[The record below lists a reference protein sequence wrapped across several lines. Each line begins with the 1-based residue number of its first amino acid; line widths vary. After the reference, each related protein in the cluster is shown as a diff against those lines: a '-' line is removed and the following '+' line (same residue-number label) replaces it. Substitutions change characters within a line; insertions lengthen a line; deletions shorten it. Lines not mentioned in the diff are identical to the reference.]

1 MAGTLSGQ
9 VVLAS
14 ATERLALAGTTTVAT
29 FTDSDLSELSGAF
42 TATID
47 WGDGTTSAATI
58 VGSNG
63 SFSVQG
69 GHDYADEGNFAVI
82 ATVTRTV
89 GGATIAD
96 TGNVAVAEHD
106 VLTAQGTS
114 ITGDTNQAL
123 AVQVA
128 TFTDTD
134 TAAVAS
140 DFTAIVDWG
149 DGTTSAGTITGSN
162 GSFAVTGSHTYTF
175 GGQDTITVTVVDPAP
190 GTANAVAIGT
200 ANIGVSAAVTLATAT
215 ERVALA
221 PSTVVATVTDANLT
235 DTAAGF
241 TAQIDWGDGTTSAG
255 TVVGSNGSFS
265 IEGGHTYADEG
276 IFTVSTS
283 LTRISDS
290 TVVVSTSD
298 VAVLEHDVLVAQGQA
313 ISGDTTLTNVQV
325 ATFTDTDTVAVTGD
339 FIAAIDW
346 GDGTTSTGTITG
358 SNGSFAVSG
367 THAYAAAGHDTIT
380 VAVTDTAPGTAAA
393 TATSTATVGLLGQAS
408 LASATE
414 RVALAANTTVASFTD
429 GNHTDA
435 AGGFTATI
443 DWGDGTTSAGTVVG
457 SNGSFSIEG
466 GHTYADEGNFAL
478 TTTLVR
484 TSDHTVATSTGSVA
498 VAEHDVLTAQG
509 TTLIAGAGQ
518 PLANVQVAT
527 FTDTDTAA
535 LAGDFVASIN
545 WGDGST
551 SPGTISGSNGSFA
564 VTGGHTYAA
573 SGQDAIKVTV
583 SDPSPGTAIAT
594 ADSFR
599 FDHINQAP
607 VNTVPGPQDTLIHTD
622 LALAGFS
629 VADPGASSLTTA
641 LHVDHGELTLLGT
654 GGANVS
660 GSGSSTVTL
669 SGSVA
674 QIDAAL
680 GASNNLV
687 YTSHYG
693 FTGTDTLTM
702 TSTDS
707 GGFGAAHTDT
717 DTVAIHVSPSSTAPP
732 QFAGFEL
739 LF

>member
-14 ATERLALAGTTTVAT
+14 ATERLALAGTTTVST

-69 GHDYADEGNFAVI
+69 GHDYADEGNFALI

-106 VLTAQGTS
+106 VLAAQGTS

-134 TAAVAS
+134 TAAVAG

-149 DGTTSAGTITGSN
+149 DGTTTTGTITGSS
-162 GSFAVTGSHTYTF
+162 GSFAVNGSHTYTF

-200 ANIGVSAAVTLATAT
+200 ANIGVSAEVTLTSAT

-221 PSTVVATVTDANLT
+221 PTTVVASVTDGNLT
-235 DTAAGF
+235 DTAVGF
-241 TAQIDWGDGTTSAG
+241 TAQIDWGDGTTTTG
-255 TVVGSNGSFS
+255 TVVGSNGSFV

-283 LTRISDS
+283 LTRTSDS

-298 VAVLEHDVLVAQGQA
+298 VAVLEHDVLAAQGQT

-325 ATFTDTDTVAVTGD
+325 ATFTDTDTVAVVGD

-346 GDGTTSTGTITG
+346 GDGTTTAGTITG
-358 SNGSFAVSG
+358 SNGSFAVNG
-367 THAYAAAGHDTIT
+367 DHTYAASGQDTIT
-380 VAVTDTAPGTAAA
+380 VTVSDPIFGTANA
-393 TATSTATVGLLGQAS
+393 TATSTATVGLFGLES
-408 LASATE
+408 LHSATE
-414 RVALAANTTVASFTD
+414 RVALAASTVVAHITD

-435 AGGFTATI
+435 ASGFTATI
-443 DWGDGTTSAGTVVG
+443 NWGDGSTSPGTIVG
-457 SNGSFSIEG
+457 GAGSFSVEG

-478 TTTLVR
+478 TTIVTR
-484 TSDHTVATSTGSVA
+484 TSDNTVATSTGSVA
-498 VAEHDVLTAQG
+498 VAEHDVLAAQG
-509 TTLIAGAGQ
+509 TTLISAAGQ
-518 PLANVQVAT
+518 ALANVQVAT
-527 FTDTDTAA
+527 FTDADTAA
-535 LAGDFVASIN
+535 STSNFVASIN

-564 VTGGHTYAA
+564 VNGGHTYAA
-573 SGQDAIKVTV
+573 SGQDTITVTV

-607 VNTVPGPQDTLIHTD
+607 VNTVPGPQNTLIHTD

-660 GSGSSTVTL
+660 GSGGSTVTL
-669 SGSVA
+669 TGSVA
-674 QIDAAL
+674 QVDAAL
-680 GASNNLV
+680 GAANNLV

-702 TSTDS
+702 TSTD
-707 GGFGAAHTDT
+707 GTGFGAAQTDT
-717 DTVAIHVSPSSTAPP
+717 DTVAIHVSPSSLAPP